1 MLRLVVL
8 AAGVALLVG
17 AAVLYA
23 AYGPGIGVIYCGAI
37 GVIIVAGIL
46 IERDRYRTGAD
57 RGHDRWQSTGER
69 FVDPTSGRLMEV
81 RYDPESGERDYVEVE
96 RGQDDNLR

>member
-1 MLRLVVL
+1 VLRLVVL

-17 AAVLYA
+17 ATVLYVA
-23 AYGPGIGVIYCGAI
+23 RGPSIGVIYCGAI
-37 GVIIVAGIL
+37 GVVIVVGVL
-46 IERDRYRTGAD
+46 IERGRYRTGAD

-81 RYDPESGERDYVEVE
+81 RYDPESGERGYVEVE
-96 RGQDDNLR
+96 RGQEGDPQ